1 MSAERIEQILAN
13 TKVSFAMEGFI
24 IDEALENIGRR
35 ILMGELPLED
45 YVADCVRRAQEVA
58 A

>member
-1 MSAERIEQILAN
+1 MSTDRIEQILAN
-13 TKVSFAMEGFI
+13 TKVSFAMEGLV
-24 IDEALENIGRR
+24 IDEALESIGRR

-45 YVADCVRRAQEVA
+45 YVADCVKKAREVA

>member
-1 MSAERIEQILAN
+1 MSADRIEQILAN
-13 TKVSFAMEGFI
+13 TKVSFAMEGLI
-24 IDEALENIGRR
+24 IDEPLESKIRR
-35 ILMGELPLED
+35 ILTGELPLED

>member
-13 TKVSFAMEGFI
+13 TKASFAMEGLM
-24 IDEALENIGRR
+24 IDEALETIGRR
-35 ILMGELPLED
+35 ILMGELPLEE
-45 YVADCVRRAQEVA
+45 YIANCVKQAQEVA